1 MRMLKVMGLD
11 KKNSGTVKKI
21 VLLNGIGSTVERK
34 ASAVEDE
41 RIVRV
46 LAPQVRVYPHPS
58 LVATSASAPSA
69 PTKKVVMDPPGSK
82 SISNRVLVLAA
93 LGEGECVIKNM
104 LSSDDTGVMMAALG
118 KMNVS
123 RVSYYYF
130 A

>member
-11 KKNSGTVKKI
+11 KKNSGKVKKI
-21 VLLNGIGSTVERK
+21 VLLNGIGRTVERK

-58 LVATSASAPSA
+58 LSSPSA
-69 PTKKVVMDPPGSK
+69 PAKKVVMDPPGSK